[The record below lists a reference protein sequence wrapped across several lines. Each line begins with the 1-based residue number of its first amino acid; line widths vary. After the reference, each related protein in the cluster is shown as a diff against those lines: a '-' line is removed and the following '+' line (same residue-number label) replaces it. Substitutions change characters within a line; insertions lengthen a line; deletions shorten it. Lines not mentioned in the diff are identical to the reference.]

1 MSVKQLSRQEFRKQY
16 LASLELENR
25 NAAKNLEA
33 NKLFTQTGQPTPVTD
48 TRTITEK
55 LADIEGL
62 KTLLMSELRKI
73 TDSSSASEIIGKL
86 SGDTETLKFLYQN
99 FGAIQRDIK
108 PKFVA
113 GVPSDVFIP
122 YLRKYMERFEQTQG
136 VDVPV
141 TAESIAEAIESEK
154 ETSLAIKTA
163 AEGDQPLSSIGV
175 RRNPKDYK
183 TGVGKDGKDDWRLM
197 KEHFNI
203 MKKRLPLVE
212 KATEDPAQKAEIKR
226 VIREVGTSNKY
237 NSFPKVW
244 NNFTGD
250 DQELWKE
257 MYDIADSLTAPS
269 ESAPTTGKGIKGKG
283 IARPAIT
290 LSVSVPKGMKKSPPA
305 DFGRYKIDTIKL
317 ADSIVSLKQ
326 PCGKPVCDVPSKRV
340 NKTVLGVI
348 RTLVGGE
355 LPTYD
360 QLEVLNDEDRLYLND
375 LVKKS
380 KLNDKVKI
388 PTPNKDKL
396 EKEMNRFE
404 ILRGQI
410 LAGNDSKELIKEF
423 KHLLVKFGNQ
433 GRVPKKEVNEILYE
447 LLAYGL

>member
-1 MSVKQLSRQEFRKQY
+1 MSVKQLSREEFRKQY

-33 NKLFTQTGQPTPVTD
+33 NKLFIQTGQPTPVTD

-55 LADIEGL
+55 LADVEGL
-62 KTLLMSELRKI
+62 KTLLLAELRKI
-73 TDSSSASEIIGKL
+73 TDSTSASDIIGKL

-99 FGAIQRDIK
+99 FGAIERDIK
-108 PKFVA
+108 PRFRS
-113 GVPSDVFIP
+113 GVPSDIFIP

-141 TAESIAEAIESEK
+141 TAETIVEALGEAEESKAIIK
-154 ETSLAIKTA
+154 EA
-163 AEGDQPLSSIGV
+163 ALSDQPLSYFGV
-175 RRNPKDYK
+175 KRNPKDYK
-183 TGVGKDGKDDWRLM
+183 INENGSMRT
-197 KEHFNI
+197 HFNL
-203 MKKRLPLVE
+203 MKKRLPLVG
-212 KATEDPAQKAEIKR
+212 KEDPALKDEIQNILKR
-226 VIREVGTSNKY
+226 VTRPHLYNKGE
-237 NSFPKVW
+237 KVW
-244 NNFTGD
+244 AQFTTD
-250 DQELWKE
+250 DEEIWKR
-257 MYDIADSLTAPS
+257 MYDIADSFAPAS

-283 IARPAIT
+283 LARPAIT

-305 DFGRYKIDTIKL
+305 DFGRYKIDTVKL
-317 ADSIVSLKQ
+317 ADSIISLKH
-326 PCGKPVCDVPSKRV
+326 PCGKAVCEIPNKRV
-340 NKTVLGVI
+340 NKNVLSVV

-355 LPTYD
+355 LPSYD
-360 QLEVLNDEDRLYLND
+360 QLEVLGDDDRIYLND

-410 LAGNDSKELIKEF
+410 LAGNDSKELVKEF

-433 GRVPKKEVNEILYE
+433 GRVPKKEVNDILYE

>member
-1 MSVKQLSRQEFRKQY
+1 MSVKQLSREEFRKQY

-33 NKLFTQTGQPTPVTD
+33 NKLFIQTGQPTPVTD

-55 LADIEGL
+55 LADVEGL
-62 KTLLMSELRKI
+62 KTILLTELRKI
-73 TDSSSASEIIGKL
+73 TDSTSASDIIGKL
-86 SGDTETLKFLYQN
+86 SGDTDTLKFLYQN
-99 FGAIQRDIK
+99 FGAIERDIK
-108 PKFVA
+108 PKFKF

-141 TAESIAEAIESEK
+141 TAETIAEAIETEK
-154 ETSLAIKTA
+154 ETSLAVKTA
-163 AEGDQPLSSIGV
+163 AEGDQPLSSFGV
-175 RRNPKDYK
+175 KRNPKDY
-183 TGVGKDGKDDWRLM
+183 TASQSGLMRTHFNLM
-197 KEHFNI
+197 KS
-203 MKKRLPLVE
+203 RLPLVE
-212 KATEDPAQKAEIKR
+212 RATEDTAQKAEIKR
-226 VIREVGTSNKY
+226 VLKEVRTPNKY
-237 NSFPKVW
+237 NSAPKVW
-244 NNFTGD
+244 GNFTTD
-250 DQELWKE
+250 DKELWTE

-269 ESAPTTGKGIKGKG
+269 ESAPPTTGKGIKGTG

-340 NKTVLGVI
+340 NKNVLGVI

>member
-1 MSVKQLSRQEFRKQY
+1 MSVKQLSREEFRKQY

-33 NKLFTQTGQPTPVTD
+33 NKLFIQTGQPTPVTD

-55 LADIEGL
+55 LADVEGL
-62 KTLLMSELRKI
+62 KTLLLTELRKI
-73 TDSSSASEIIGKL
+73 TDSTSASDIISKL

-99 FGAIQRDIK
+99 FGAIERDIK
-108 PKFVA
+108 PRFRS
-113 GVPSDVFIP
+113 GVPSDIFIP

-141 TAESIAEAIESEK
+141 TAETIVEALGEAEESKAIIK
-154 ETSLAIKTA
+154 EA
-163 AEGDQPLSSIGV
+163 AEGDKSLSSLGVKRNAKEYPIGE
-175 RRNPKDYK
+175 RN
-183 TGVGKDGKDDWRLM
+183 LM
-197 KEHFNI
+197 RAHFNV
-203 MKKRLPLVE
+203 MKSRLPLVE
-212 KATEDPAQKAEIKR
+212 RREEDPAQKEEIKR
-226 VIREVGTSNKY
+226 VLKEVRTPNKY
-237 NSFPKVW
+237 NSANKVW
-244 NNFTGD
+244 ANFTTEGA
-250 DQELWKE
+250 ELWTE
-257 MYDIADSLTAPS
+257 MYDIANMLVPAS

-283 IARPAIT
+283 LARPAIT

-305 DFGRYKIDTIKL
+305 DFGRYKIDTVKL
-317 ADSIVSLKQ
+317 ADSIISLKH
-326 PCGKPVCDVPSKRV
+326 PCGKAVCEIPNKRV
-340 NKTVLGVI
+340 NKNVLSVV

-355 LPTYD
+355 LPSYD
-360 QLEVLNDEDRLYLND
+360 QLEVLGDEDRLYLND

-410 LAGNDSKELIKEF
+410 LAGNDSKELVKEF

-433 GRVPKKEVNEILYE
+433 GRVPKKEVNDILYE